1 MCSSWPGEVYARNG
15 ESAKAAAYFEKAA
28 TVDPKSATQRKA
40 AALSYLA
47 KGEDGRALSE
57 LEAAAAADTGIGAD
71 LAVIATLA
79 RQRKFDAAL
88 DAIAALDKKQPNSA
102 FTHNLRGEMLVAK
115 ARYSRRPRKLRAGI
129 DHRGDQSPRDRLLGP
144 ARPGRG

>member
-1 MCSSWPGEVYARNG
+1 MHS
-15 ESAKAAAYFEKAA
+15 
-28 TVDPKSATQRKA
+28 
-40 AALSYLA
+40 
-47 KGEDGRALSE
+47 SE
-57 LEAAAAADTGIGAD
+57 LEAAAATDTGIGAD

-115 ARYSRRPRKLRAGI
+115 RDIPGARASFERALAI
-129 DHRGDQSPRDRLLGP
+129 EATNFPATVYLARLDLEEGKP
-144 ARPGRG
+144 EEAKKRFDSTYCQRSE